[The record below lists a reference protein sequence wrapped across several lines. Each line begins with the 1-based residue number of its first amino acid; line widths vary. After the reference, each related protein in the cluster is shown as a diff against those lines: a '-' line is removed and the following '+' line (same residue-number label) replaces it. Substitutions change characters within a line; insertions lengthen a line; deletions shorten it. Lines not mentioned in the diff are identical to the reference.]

1 MMAQGYTS
9 GLRVMPWNLYSGS
22 LGGKIDSDFASPTAG
37 LDRRARLS
45 GWRSNVEN
53 SGAGFVAPLVFFT
66 TVLLFVAGMWKT
78 FSKAGKPGWACLVPI
93 YNIVVMMQIAGRP
106 AWWTLLMFIPIV
118 GIVVSFIVMI
128 DIAKAF
134 GKGVGFGLGLAF
146 LGLIFFPILGFG
158 SAEHQMR
165 TTS

>member
-1 MMAQGYTS
+1 M
-9 GLRVMPWNLYSGS
+9 
-22 LGGKIDSDFASPTAG
+22 
-37 LDRRARLS
+37 
-45 GWRSNVEN
+45 EN
-53 SGAGFVAPLVFFT
+53 SGAGFMVPLVFFT
-66 TVLLFVAGMWKT
+66 TVLIFMAGMWKT

-106 AWWTLLMFIPIV
+106 AWWTLLVFIPIV
-118 GIVVSFIVMI
+118 GIVVSFVVMI

>member
-1 MMAQGYTS
+1 M
-9 GLRVMPWNLYSGS
+9 
-22 LGGKIDSDFASPTAG
+22 
-37 LDRRARLS
+37 
-45 GWRSNVEN
+45 EN
-53 SGAGFVAPLVFFT
+53 SGVGFVAPLVFFT
-66 TVLLFVAGMWKT
+66 LVLLFLAGMWKT

-93 YNIVVMMQIAGRP
+93 YNIVVMLQIAGRP
-106 AWWTLLMFIPIV
+106 VWWLLLMFIPIV

-146 LGLIFFPILGFG
+146 LGMVFFPILGFG
-158 SAEHQMR
+158 SAEHQVR